1 MKKFLSIAL
10 ALLMV
15 CVMLPVVAMADESVT
30 TAEALKTAVENG
42 GEVTLGAD
50 ITASIVIPAD
60 KTVTLKLNGHTL
72 TNEANKDTIYVT
84 LGGTLV
90 VEGSGKVDNTSDAR
104 AAIFNN
110 GTTTLNGGTFD
121 RSKEKSTDGSSA
133 AGNSYYTILNHG
145 QMIINDGVTVTFA
158 NGDEAKGRF
167 SSLIDN
173 GYFSYTATATNE
185 RSGYVNGTNQAEPSL
200 TINGGNFSGGKIT
213 IKNDDGATLVIN
225 DGTFT
230 NAWNRVVYNANV
242 ATINGGSFS
251 CPTNNEIAVDSD
263 GHNDTVNKGILTI
276 SGGTFEGKVIKS
288 SGSIAVSG
296 GTYTKG
302 IDASYLV
309 EGKTIN
315 SNGTVVDKTIT
326 IIVPGDTTPAETPK
340 TEDQKNPSTGAN
352 DFVGLAAAA
361 AVVALLGSAVVLRKK

>member
-30 TAEALKTAVENG
+30 TAEALKTAVANG
-42 GEVTLGAD
+42 GEVTLGTN
-50 ITASIVIPAD
+50 IQASIKIPVG
-60 KTVTLKLNGHTL
+60 KKVTLKLNGYTL
-72 TNEANKDTIYVT
+72 TNEANKDTIYVE

-90 VEGSGKVDNTSDAR
+90 IEGSGKVDNISHAC

-121 RSKEKSTDGSSA
+121 RSNEASTDGDSA

-145 QMIINDGVTVTFA
+145 QMTINDGVTVTLA

-173 GYFSYTATATNE
+173 GYYSYTAKNE

-263 GHNDTVNKGILTI
+263 GLNDTVNKGILTI

-309 EGKTIN
+309 EGKAIN

-352 DFVGLAAAA
+352 DFVALPAAA

>member
-30 TAEALKTAVENG
+30 TAEALKTAVANG

-90 VEGSGKVDNTSDAR
+90 VEGSGKVDNTSNAR

-121 RSKEKSTDGSSA
+121 RSEEKSTDGSSA

-145 QMIINDGVTVTFA
+145 QMIINDGVTVTLA

-167 SSLIDN
+167 SN
-173 GYFSYTATATNE
+173 GYYSYTATNE

-263 GHNDTVNKGILTI
+263 GLNDTVNKGILTI